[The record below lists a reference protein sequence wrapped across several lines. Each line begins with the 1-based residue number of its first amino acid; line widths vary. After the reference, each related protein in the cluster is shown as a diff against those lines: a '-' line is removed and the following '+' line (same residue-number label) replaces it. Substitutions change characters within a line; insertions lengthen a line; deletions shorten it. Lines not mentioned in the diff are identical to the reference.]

1 VFSNRWSP
9 GAPERAE
16 PNEVGVRTSRFRI
29 RFADTRRVQPVD
41 ATELERMIRDG
52 ELGDDDLVAIGGQFK
67 RYWEHP
73 RYAAYRPAHI
83 SDDAS
88 ASTAASTAAPPTA
101 TGGAATTPSNPP
113 PTREPARP
121 DLSVTP
127 PPPTRDAFDD
137 SGRPSTGARR
147 RGRPERGSDPAGQV
161 ISPSQARASVKSASR
176 PRVQQLAE
184 EAEAHRREDKAPRP
198 SAEEALHRSAPHRP
212 KQRTAPAPR
221 VATPRAAHET
231 PAAGTAKPDRPRP
244 SAHTEPAG
252 RPVAEEV
259 PKAAPFRVP
268 SAAPTASEA
277 AGAAHRVH
285 VGAPTPPPP
294 PEPAVADDAA
304 DEPTFEYETGDPVA
318 TQPARTAEP
327 TPSAM
332 VPPAASGPT
341 DAGAPDSGLDAAPS
355 DASNALPSMRVGDA
369 TDAPGRPFSADELAM
384 APADLRDALLEV
396 PVAEILGLD
405 GPRSRKVV
413 NEAWKRRQKQ
423 IEATW
428 PRLTP
433 DTAIRAGRADL
444 LRVLNSTMRV
454 LTVPRELRRWQAR
467 ERELGRAAVYA
478 DLFEFQA
485 TTVAE
490 RPSTLREANERL
502 AELARDEKLA
512 GARLPKRP
520 RGSTEGLDPAVI
532 AAGFTNEMLEAAGK
546 PRPAPTI
553 GDQRR
558 SAEQKRIR
566 AYAIMILIAAGLV
579 VLSWTNAC
587 PVAMSG

>member
-1 VFSNRWSP
+1 MFSNRWSP

-88 ASTAASTAAPPTA
+88 ASTAASTAAPPEATA
-101 TGGAATTPSNPP
+101 GAAPPPSNPP

-121 DLSVTP
+121 DRSVTP

-176 PRVQQLAE
+176 PRVKQLAE

-259 PKAAPFRVP
+259 QKAAPFRVP
-268 SAAPTASEA
+268 SAAPAVSDAPGT
-277 AGAAHRVH
+277 AHRVQI
-285 VGAPTPPPP
+285 GAPAP

-304 DEPTFEYETGDPVA
+304 AEPTFENETAGPVA
-318 TQPARTAEP
+318 MQSDGAAEP
-327 TPSAM
+327 APSAT
-332 VPPAASGPT
+332 VAPAASDAT
-341 DAGAPDSGLDAAPS
+341 DAAASDPTLDAAPS
-355 DASNALPSMRVGDA
+355 GTPDALPSMRVGDA